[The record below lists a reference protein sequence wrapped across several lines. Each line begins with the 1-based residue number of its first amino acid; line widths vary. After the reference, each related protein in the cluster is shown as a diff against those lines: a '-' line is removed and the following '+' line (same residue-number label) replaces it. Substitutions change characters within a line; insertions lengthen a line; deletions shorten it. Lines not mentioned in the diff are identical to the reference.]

1 MSPYPE
7 LFSRAALV
15 AALCFAGLTA
25 AAPPALAG
33 GLLDGRTFTGQT
45 GEAGKDSGD
54 AEDFVFADGTFDPL
68 ACHEW
73 GFGAAA
79 YTATTDGDAITFE
92 AEHTNADGDRMRWV
106 GRVVGDALE
115 GTMTYWHGDDPAK
128 EYWFRGAPENG

>member
-1 MSPYPE
+1 MFPYPE
-7 LFSRAALV
+7 LFSRVALLAAVCAPTLV
-15 AALCFAGLTA
+15 ATPL
-25 AAPPALAG
+25 PALAG
-33 GLLDGRTFTGQT
+33 GPLDGRTFTGQA
-45 GEAGKDSGD
+45 GEQGKDTGD

-79 YTATTDGDAITFE
+79 YTATAEGDAISFE

-106 GRVVGDALE
+106 GRVVGDELS

-128 EYWFRGAPENG
+128 DYWFRGNPRSE